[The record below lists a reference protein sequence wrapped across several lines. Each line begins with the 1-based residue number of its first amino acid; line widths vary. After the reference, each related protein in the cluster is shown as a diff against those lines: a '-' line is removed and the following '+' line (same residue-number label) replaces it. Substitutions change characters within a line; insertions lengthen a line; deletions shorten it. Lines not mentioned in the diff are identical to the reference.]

1 MKIVIKTD
9 KNEVIFHCE
18 IVKKIRNGH
27 KKRDGTIKENTTD
40 SPMFS

>member
-9 KNEVIFHCE
+9 KNEVIFHYE
-18 IVKKIRNGH
+18 TVKKIRNDH
-27 KKRDGTIKENTTD
+27 TKLDGTIKENATD